1 MSMNDAGGAQAR
13 PVWLFMAAT
22 AMATTVS
29 TLAASAMVKADAP
42 EPVEVT
48 CSCEAAPAPAPAP
61 ASEAP
66 APEPASEAPAPEAP
80 ALAPEA
86 PAEQAPAA
94 APVPSD
100 AASDPLGS
108 TRSKKA
114 PAADIEGALPKD
126 MIRRIVKAHIGE
138 VRYCYNEGLKI
149 DPELAGRVAVSFTID
164 ANGNVSESEVSDTN
178 LADSDVPDCIA
189 TAVERWIF
197 PKPSDGEDVKVT
209 YPFVLEP
216 G

>member
-1 MSMNDAGGAQAR
+1 MSTNEAGRAQGN

-48 CSCEAAPAPAPAP
+48 CACEAAPAVAAV
-61 ASEAP
+61 
-66 APEPASEAPAPEAP
+66 EPQAP

-86 PAEQAPAA
+86 PVAEQAPAVA
-94 APVPSD
+94 PEAPVAEQAP
-100 AASDPLGS
+100 AVAP
-108 TRSKKA
+108 KA
-114 PAADIEGALPKD
+114 PEGPKADVGPGLSADLV
-126 MIRRIVKAHIGE
+126 RRIVKAHIGE
-138 VRYCYNEGLKI
+138 VRYCYNEGLKE
-149 DPELAGRVAVSFTID
+149 DPELGGRVVVDFTV
-164 ANGNVSESEVSDTN
+164 GTKGRVTKTEVSSTG
-178 LADSDVPDCIA
+178 LEDSDVPACVA
-189 TAVERWIF
+189 GAVGRWLF
-197 PKPSDGEDVKVT
+197 PRPADGQEVQIT